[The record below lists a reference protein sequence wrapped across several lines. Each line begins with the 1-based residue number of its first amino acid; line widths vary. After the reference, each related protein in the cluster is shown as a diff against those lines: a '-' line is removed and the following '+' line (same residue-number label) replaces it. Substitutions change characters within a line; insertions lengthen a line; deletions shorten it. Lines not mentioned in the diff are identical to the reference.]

1 MLGMHVGA
9 RVKARADHRPAR
21 ARLGSAPVTAPATT
35 SEDGVRAGVRAS
47 RPYLLPTLALGVSFG
62 ILARDA
68 GWGVVAPVV
77 ASLVV
82 FSGSAQFA
90 LVAVL
95 AAGGGALAAV
105 GAAALVNARFA
116 PLGLALGPALRG
128 GRVRRALEAQANVD
142 ASWVLAHR
150 GDGTFDRGGC
160 SAPRSCSSP
169 RGSRAPPSAS
179 RRPASWATPTASAS
193 TWWPPPSS
201 SPSWRGSP
209 RDTGAPPGG
218 DPGRGRRRG
227 ARAGRAG
234 LPILAAACVA
244 LLGLRRR

>member
-1 MLGMHVGA
+1 M
-9 RVKARADHRPAR
+9 
-21 ARLGSAPVTAPATT
+21 TAPATT
-35 SEDGVRAGVRAS
+35 SGDGVRAGVRAS

-77 ASLVV
+77 ASVLV

-95 AAGGGALAAV
+95 AAGGGVLAAV

-150 GDGTFDRGGC
+150 GDGTFDRGRLFG
-160 SAPRSCSSP
+160 
-169 RGSRAPPSAS
+169 
-179 RRPASWATPTASAS
+179 ATLVQAVAWVAGTAVGVAAA
-193 TWWPPPSS
+193 
-201 SPSWRGSP
+201 RLL
-209 RDTGAPPGG
+209 G
-218 DPGRGRRRG
+218 DPDRLGLDVVAPAFFLAILAGELGTPERRRV
-227 ARAGRAG
+227 AVLAALVAVALVPVLPAG

-244 LLGLRRR
+244 LLGLRRA